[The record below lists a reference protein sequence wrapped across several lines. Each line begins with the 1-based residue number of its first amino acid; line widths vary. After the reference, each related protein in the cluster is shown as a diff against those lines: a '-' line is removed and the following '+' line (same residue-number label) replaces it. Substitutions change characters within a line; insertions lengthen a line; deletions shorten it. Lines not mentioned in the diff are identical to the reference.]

1 MREDSFQATPK
12 NTRPVISST
21 KGYWMEILPLQP
33 RHRPFWTK
41 KLNSGR
47 SSNQLKVLPQD
58 KHFER
63 PLSPCAPC
71 RRTITFRK
79 LPTIVPSAK
88 KNRRIIVVMALFRLA
103 RRRTI
108 RVLIPLLL
116 YHAKTAPTYAGAVFE
131 VTVLIIHVVGPWV
144 SCISAT
150 ELCSAAPSSRV
161 CVRIGGIKG
170 SLSHCLLHGRPQMIL
185 SWASERVPRELV
197 S

>member
-1 MREDSFQATPK
+1 MSQDDYIQKTSDNRAKRKEKQE
-12 NTRPVISST
+12 NNCGHGIISSS
-21 KGYWMEILPLQP
+21 E
-33 RHRPFWTK
+33 
-41 KLNSGR
+41 
-47 SSNQLKVLPQD
+47 
-58 KHFER
+58 ER
-63 PLSPCAPC
+63 RANFLVC
-71 RRTITFRK
+71 
-79 LPTIVPSAK
+79 
-88 KNRRIIVVMALFRLA
+88 MASE